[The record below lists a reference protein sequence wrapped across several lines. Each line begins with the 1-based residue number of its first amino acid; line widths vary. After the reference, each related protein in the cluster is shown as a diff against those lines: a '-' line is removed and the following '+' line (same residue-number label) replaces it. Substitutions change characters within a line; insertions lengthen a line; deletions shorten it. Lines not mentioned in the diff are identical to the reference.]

1 MLLGVARA
9 WPLGGAGRPWL
20 IFLGV
25 RLWLCSGLF
34 FGGRPAFWVARR
46 LNRSARARRRRFE
59 CLGDRSAVVAPSCLL
74 CAGSAVVIDQTD
86 QLRRVPAVY
95 CGRARSF
102 SIRARGHS
110 KLRHT
115 SLCFCNFFYP
125 SGRRRAGPSPARD
138 ALEMYLRRAARCR
151 ALTQPA
157 SVKAIAAVY
166 AAAGLG
172 AQLNSVSKGPS

>member
-1 MLLGVARA
+1 M
-9 WPLGGAGRPWL
+9 GAGRPWL

-25 RLWLCSGLF
+25 RLWLCWVLF
-34 FGGRPAFWVARR
+34 FVFRPAFWVARH
-46 LNRSARARRRRFE
+46 LNRSARARRRRRFE
-59 CLGDRSAVVAPSCLL
+59 CLGDRSVVVAPSCLSSCALVLLLLLIKQINSDAFLL
-74 CAGSAVVIDQTD
+74 CIAAE
-86 QLRRVPAVY
+86 
-95 CGRARSF
+95 RARC
-102 SIRARGHS
+102 ARGHS